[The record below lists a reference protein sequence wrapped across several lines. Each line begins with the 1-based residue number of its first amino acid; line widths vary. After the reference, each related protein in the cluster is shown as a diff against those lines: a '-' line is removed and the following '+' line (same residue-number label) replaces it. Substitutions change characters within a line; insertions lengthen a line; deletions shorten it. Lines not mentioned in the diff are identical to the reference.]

1 MDVLDTS
8 TEKMFVA
15 YESGATL
22 AQTGRR
28 FGLSGERVRQIFR
41 TAGLPVRS
49 PREARDLR
57 REQQSERERAMVE
70 RLRECGDF
78 ELAASE
84 FAVRPRRIRE
94 VAKRMAPELLEP
106 LGRAEPRVARGYWTR
121 EAIIEAIHNWTS
133 TYGEPPRATDWRPAT
148 ALRNGQP
155 ERAARFSEGLWPHAS
170 TVLKRFGRWNDAIYA
185 AGYEPR
191 MKRRVNHRH
200 RRPRR

>member
-1 MDVLDTS
+1 MSTSDTS
-8 TEKMFVA
+8 TRKMFDA
-15 YESGATL
+15 YQRGATL
-22 AQTGRR
+22 AQTGQR

-49 PREARDLR
+49 PAEARELR
-57 REQQSERERAMVE
+57 RAHQAEREQAMVE
-70 RLRECGDF
+70 HLRKSGDL
-78 ELAASE
+78 EAVAAE
-84 FAVRPRRIRE
+84 FSVRSRRIRE
-94 VAKRMAPELLEP
+94 VAKRMAPELLAP

-121 EAIIEAIHNWTS
+121 EAIIDAIHDWTD

-191 MKRRVNHRH
+191 MKRR
-200 RRPRR
+200 RRNGRPSR

>member
-1 MDVLDTS
+1 MDVLDSS
-8 TEKMFVA
+8 TRKMFAA
-15 YESGATL
+15 YQGGATL

-41 TAGLPVRS
+41 GAGLPVRS

-57 REQQSERERAMVE
+57 RTQQAERERAMVE
-70 RLRECGDF
+70 RLRESGDL
-78 ELAASE
+78 ELAAQD
-84 FAVRPRRIRE
+84 FDVRPRRIRE
-94 VAKRMAPELLEP
+94 VAKRMAPELLAP
-106 LGRAEPRVARGYWTR
+106 LGRTEPRVARGYWTR
-121 EAIIEAIHNWTS
+121 AAIIDAIHEWTS

-191 MKRRVNHRH
+191 MKRRANHR
-200 RRPRR
+200 RRRARR

>member
-1 MDVLDTS
+1 MDVLDPS
-8 TEKMFVA
+8 TQKMFAA
-15 YESGATL
+15 YQGGATL
-22 AQTGRR
+22 AQTGQQ

-41 TAGLPVRS
+41 AAGLPVRS
-49 PREARDLR
+49 PSEARELR
-57 REQQSERERAMVE
+57 RRQQEDRERAMVE
-70 RLRECGDF
+70 RLREEGDIN
-78 ELAASE
+78 LVAGE
-84 FAVRPRRIRE
+84 FSVRPRRIRE
-94 VAKRMAPELLEP
+94 VTKRMAPELLAP

-121 EAIIEAIHNWTS
+121 EAIIDAIHSWTS

-191 MKRRVNHRH
+191 MKRRRDG
-200 RRPRR
+200 RRRARQ